1 MALKEE
7 ELARF
12 RIKNQTFF
20 KLAIS
25 KTEDELNEKKK
36 LKKTDDRLTST
47 EGMFNETE
55 LIGKK
60 F

>member
-1 MALKEE
+1 MK
-7 ELARF
+7 
-12 RIKNQTFF
+12 
-20 KLAIS
+20 
-25 KTEDELNEKKK
+25 KKK